1 MKTNINNKK
10 AYHDYE
16 ILEKEVAGIKLVGTE
31 MKSLRKGK
39 ASIKE
44 AYVYLDEKKNCAI
57 IKGMY
62 IAEDETN
69 HNTHKET
76 RERILLLTKKQVK
89 RWIKETQSGG
99 TTIVPLKAFFNKE
112 NLFKIEIGL
121 AKGKKLFDKKNKI
134 KEDDAKKEVQRAL
147 KRRY

>member
-10 AYHDYE
+10 AFHDYE

-62 IAEDETN
+62 IAEDESN
-69 HNTHKET
+69 HNTHAET

-89 RWIKETQSGG
+89 RWIKQTQDGG
-99 TTIVPLKAFFNKE
+99 ITIVPLKAYFNKE
-112 NLFKIEIGL
+112 NLFKVEIGL
-121 AKGKKLFDKKNKI
+121 AKGKKLFDKRNSLKQKDADRETQKAI
-134 KEDDAKKEVQRAL
+134 KSYK
-147 KRRY
+147 